1 MGFGLPF
8 QTEAKLYVQYI
19 LQTKPNAKIAIL
31 YQNDDMGKDYLKG
44 IHDELGD
51 KATKMIVAEVTYE
64 ATDPTVDSQIVTLK
78 GSGADTF
85 ISLTTPKSSAQAIR
99 KAYDIGWK
107 PLYITSVAGNS
118 VETVLKPAGTEK
130 AIGIVSVN
138 SAKDPTDPQWKD
150 DVAVKDYLEWMKKY
164 YPEGNFTEIFNVY
177 GYNSAQLLVQVLKQ
191 CGDDLSRVNV
201 MRQAANIKNLQLP
214 MATPGVK
221 INTSPTD
228 FFPIEQSQLMRF
240 DGKEWVRFGEIM
252 GK

>member
-1 MGFGLPF
+1 M
-8 QTEAKLYVQYI
+8 
-19 LQTKPNAKIAIL
+19 
-31 YQNDDMGKDYLKG
+31 
-44 IHDELGD
+44 
-51 KATKMIVAEVTYE
+51 
-64 ATDPTVDSQIVTLK
+64 
-78 GSGADTF
+78 
-85 ISLTTPKSSAQAIR
+85 
-99 KAYDIGWK
+99 
-107 PLYITSVAGNS
+107 AGNS

-164 YPEGNFTEIFNVY
+164 YPEGNLAEIFNVY

>member
-1 MGFGLPF
+1 M
-8 QTEAKLYVQYI
+8 
-19 LQTKPNAKIAIL
+19 
-31 YQNDDMGKDYLKG
+31 
-44 IHDELGD
+44 
-51 KATKMIVAEVTYE
+51 
-64 ATDPTVDSQIVTLK
+64 
-78 GSGADTF
+78 
-85 ISLTTPKSSAQAIR
+85 
-99 KAYDIGWK
+99 
-107 PLYITSVAGNS
+107 
-118 VETVLKPAGTEK
+118 ETVLKPAGTEK
-130 AIGIVSVN
+130 AIGVVSV
-138 SAKDPTDPQWKD
+138 SASKEPTDPQWKD

-164 YPEGNFTEIFNVY
+164 YPEGNLAEIFNVY